1 MGDDVLWN
9 MRQRASQCRRLAA
22 LTHDETMTKNL
33 LKWAAEIEADIER
46 LSTKKNFPK
55 PE

>member
-1 MGDDVLWN
+1 MSDDVLWN

-22 LTHDETMTKNL
+22 LTHDQKMTENL

-46 LSTKKNFPK
+46 LSRRKGVLK